1 MNVVVITEFDDVKKG
16 VRRYPGE
23 EFVVSKERFDE
34 INAVG
39 MRKLNAPLVKE
50 KEEPKPE
57 PEPKPAT
64 AKKTATKPRARKT
77 AKKNDNA

>member
-39 MRKLNAPLVKE
+39 MRRLNAPLVKE
-50 KEEPKPE
+50 KEAPKEEPKAE
-57 PEPKPAT
+57 AKPA
-64 AKKTATKPRARKT
+64 AKKPARKT
-77 AKKNDNA
+77 TRTRKVASK

>member
-16 VRRYPGE
+16 VRRYQGE

-39 MRKLNAPLVKE
+39 MRRLNAPLVKE
-50 KEEPKPE
+50 KEAPKAE
-57 PEPKPAT
+57 QKAEEKPA
-64 AKKTATKPRARKT
+64 AKKPARKAT
-77 AKKNDNA
+77 GTRKAASK